1 MHHTLNDHRETCSFA
16 THLHRHAIIAQMGFS
31 SWNAIGSQVNAA
43 YIKKVAQYFV
53 DSGLQEKVR
62 ADLLATIPPAPRPQ
76 TCHSCTNT
84 CAKQAGL

>member
-1 MHHTLNDHRETCSFA
+1 VSLLICHLFA
-16 THLHRHAIIAQMGFS
+16 PHAIIAQMGFS

-62 ADLLATIPPAPRPQ
+62 ADLTNLPQ
-76 TCHSCTNT
+76 LH
-84 CAKQAGL
+84 QAGL